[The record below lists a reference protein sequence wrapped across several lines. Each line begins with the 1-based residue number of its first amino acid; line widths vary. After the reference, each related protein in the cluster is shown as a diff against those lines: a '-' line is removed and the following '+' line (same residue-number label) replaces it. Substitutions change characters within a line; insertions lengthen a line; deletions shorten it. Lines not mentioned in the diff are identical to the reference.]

1 MGFSLAKL
9 ELQEKI
15 IMVADP
21 VSSLDLPLFRTT

>member
-9 ELQEKI
+9 ELQEK

>member
-9 ELQEKI
+9 EIPEK

-21 VSSLDLPLFRTT
+21 VSSLDFPLFQTT